1 MEFDFSNN
9 KKKTLWLLATD
20 LAEQI
25 IIECQHRSPEVSCN
39 ETFTIISPG
48 TVTTGTTTSRTTLIP
63 SPTAAGASSSDDII
77 TTRISGTLP
86 TTGTFALK

>member
-1 MEFDFSNN
+1 M
-9 KKKTLWLLATD
+9 KKTPWILATD

-25 IIECQHRSPEVSCN
+25 TVECQHRSPEISCN

-48 TVTTGTTTSRTTLIP
+48 TVTTGTTTSRTTVIS
-63 SPTAAGASSSDDII
+63 SPTALGASSSDDIN
-77 TTRISGTLP
+77 TTRISG